1 MASLIFCCRLLAAQK
16 RIPSLEK
23 MIETTRSDPGCGL
36 RNTTPATRQYSRHPK
51 GTPELRE
58 KLFYNASTV
67 WVDSFGWI
75 PIIALQLNYFIKIVT
90 ILKSGKKYAME
101 VLHFQI
107 QLHLAT
113 AFGLIFLVMGGTAI
127 PTTNEEQTCCGGEK
141 YLTNTYFIK
150 HDSLIDSQFE
160 EFIANEIPLG
170 LCKVLQVEPQSVPTL
185 LSVHRNLIGEGSHRQ
200 LSSSIRIKMQ
210 GESKFK
216 LPAQSCQVI
225 IVERLPSG
233 VFADPFELQHL
244 VQRGVFTDAAVLG
257 DTNLELP
264 SFRSNRSVVELHVQ
278 MGSNMLLESKDALE
292 VNLGLPLHAR
302 YAPLGHGFSKVE
314 FGQPDLFMRCS
325 FKGKA
330 FSGSCLFMTTNHIV
344 DYKAIPVVWEVPCGI
359 KEHVGVVSAVTFLSA
374 MMSSLLI
381 VSTSMYHSHITLLQ

>member
-1 MASLIFCCRLLAAQK
+1 MSHRKLLLSSLTEKLRLRDEPNGISHFLLPPPCNPK
-16 RIPSLEK
+16 GEPITGEDDRICSENY
-23 MIETTRSDPGCGL
+23 IIRTTRSDPGCGI
-36 RNTTPATRQYSRHPK
+36 RNTTPATRQYSWHPK

-58 KLFYNASTV
+58 KL
-67 WVDSFGWI
+67 
-75 PIIALQLNYFIKIVT
+75 
-90 ILKSGKKYAME
+90 YAME
-101 VLHFQI
+101 VQHFQI

-127 PTTNEEQTCCGGEK
+127 PTNNEEQTCCREK

-170 LCKVLQVEPQSVPTL
+170 LCKVRQVEPQSVPTL

-244 VQRGVFTDAAVLG
+244 VQCGVFTDAAVLG

-302 YAPLGHGFSKVE
+302 YAPLGHGFSKFE
-314 FGQPDLFMRCS
+314 LGPPDLFMRCS

-381 VSTSMYHSHITLLQ
+381 VSTSMYHSQFSSELKYF